1 MAYRQVPGSQILSR
15 MCASLLCCNIPSKL
29 IDGLCRMRFM
39 PLTRVPLLVLH
50 SRGTVVD
57 LILCH
62 KVFGSHSWTSLRYPQ
77 HPTQGLAAA
86 ATSFLAKRMNG
97 DAFQVCT
104 VAGGLASK
112 AWRSHLGPSPLSLLR
127 SLSSCASSSL
137 SSSLPPA
144 SSGNIVTHSYS
155 CCSCRSISSALCT
168 LAFPLSWTTSPAF
181 PLG

>member
-1 MAYRQVPGSQILSR
+1 MACHQVSGSQILSR
-15 MCASLLCCNIPSKL
+15 MCASLLWCNIPSKL

-39 PLTRVPLLVLH
+39 PLTQVPLLILH

-77 HPTQGLAAA
+77 HATQCPAVD
-86 ATSFLAKRMNG
+86 ATSLLAKRMNE

-104 VAGGLASK
+104 VAGAGLK
-112 AWRSHLGPSPLSLLR
+112 GLEKSPGAKPTLLAVVCVF
-127 SLSSCASSSL
+127 LCEL
-137 SSSLPPA
+137 LPPSLPPA
-144 SSGNIVTHSYS
+144 SSGNIVTYSCS
-155 CCSCRSISSALCT
+155 CCSCHSICSALFT
-168 LAFPLSWTTSPAF
+168 LVLPFSWTTSPAF